1 MDNSGLISFRAYGI
15 MGKKTYEVD
24 FTRSATIIVGPNGT
38 GKSTFLSILYLFV
51 TQQWNR
57 LQEYTFDRLELTH
70 KMGEVAIDFSTLQT
84 YQEASNDTL
93 SVRRLAQRLRA
104 EGLGD
109 LLKKDSLN
117 KEERARFAHA
127 IGVPIKQ
134 VSPMFRYLQS
144 EFSFSVGIQQ
154 VEEAL
159 DSFELGTVLF
169 LPTYRRIEKD
179 IQTIFPDIEDR
190 FKRSIER
197 SGVAQREGRNFVEI
211 SGFGMSDIHDL
222 INSAVDE
229 VKEFRRTSLESAYQE
244 YIRNIVNGRIRKY
257 SLTNLRSMSEE
268 DFQDFHE
275 RLNADI
281 FTESDQKTLSDK
293 INKIRRKNSG
303 QPTAED
309 RFLGMFVEQLIDAH
323 TRTKARERNL
333 SGFIDLVSRYLG
345 PSKYAEFSDEVFRI
359 RHIELPDNVELEH
372 LSSGEKQI
380 VALFAYLFLSKR
392 SNMLVLIDEPELSL
406 SVPWQKSFLPDILD
420 TEACSGIFAVTHSPF
435 VFDNQLKSSVI
446 DVRRLEID
454 RG

>member
-154 VEEAL
+154 V
-159 DSFELGTVLF
+159 
-169 LPTYRRIEKD
+169 
-179 IQTIFPDIEDR
+179 
-190 FKRSIER
+190 
-197 SGVAQREGRNFVEI
+197 
-211 SGFGMSDIHDL
+211 
-222 INSAVDE
+222 
-229 VKEFRRTSLESAYQE
+229 
-244 YIRNIVNGRIRKY
+244 
-257 SLTNLRSMSEE
+257 
-268 DFQDFHE
+268 
-275 RLNADI
+275 
-281 FTESDQKTLSDK
+281 
-293 INKIRRKNSG
+293 
-303 QPTAED
+303 
-309 RFLGMFVEQLIDAH
+309 
-323 TRTKARERNL
+323 
-333 SGFIDLVSRYLG
+333 
-345 PSKYAEFSDEVFRI
+345 
-359 RHIELPDNVELEH
+359 
-372 LSSGEKQI
+372 
-380 VALFAYLFLSKR
+380 
-392 SNMLVLIDEPELSL
+392 
-406 SVPWQKSFLPDILD
+406 
-420 TEACSGIFAVTHSPF
+420 
-435 VFDNQLKSSVI
+435 
-446 DVRRLEID
+446 
-454 RG
+454 